1 MKLNETLLIVGAL
14 LAALVLSKGGAV
26 SSIFKK
32 SSVPFMPLENKTIS
46 FIENIP
52 QLEKFKQFFP
62 VKETNVQLKNIINI
76 EEKENQQRV
85 GYLQNELDSVQDY
98 ISRQVNTAPKEFAK
112 IAPPNVSGINLLNR
126 FDNQLNYYQK
136 FWSGEKGSISG
147 LSVFPDFKLLLTQ
160 SNRNIIADQAQYETT
175 QTNIAKA
182 NEYAIR
188 QQGDI
193 DDLNAEYQTRF
204 GSLSRYG

>member
-1 MKLNETLLIVGAL
+1 MKLNEALLIGGAL

-32 SSVPFMPLENKTIS
+32 SSVPFMPLENKTIA

-52 QLEKFKQFFP
+52 QVKTFEQFFP
-62 VKETNVQLKNIINI
+62 VKETNVQLQNIINI
-76 EEKENQQRV
+76 EEKKNEQRV
-85 GYLQNELDSVQDY
+85 GYLQNELDSVQGY
-98 ISRQVNTAPKEFAK
+98 VSRQVNTAPKEFAK
-112 IAPPNVSGINLLNR
+112 IAPPNISGINLLNK
-126 FDNQLNYYQK
+126 FDGMLKYYSQV
-136 FWSGEKGSISG
+136 WSGEKGPISG

-193 DDLNAEYQTRF
+193 DNLNAEYQTRF
-204 GSLSRYG
+204 GSLSRYD

>member
-1 MKLNETLLIVGAL
+1 MKLNEALLIGGAL

-32 SSVPFMPLENKTIS
+32 SSVPFMPLENKTIA

-52 QLEKFKQFFP
+52 QVKTFEQFFP

-85 GYLQNELDSVQDY
+85 GYLQNELDSVQGY
-98 ISRQVNTAPKEFAK
+98 VSRQVNTAPKEFAK
-112 IAPPNVSGINLLNR
+112 IAPPNISGINLLNK
-126 FDNQLNYYQK
+126 FDGMLKYYSQV
-136 FWSGEKGSISG
+136 WSGEKGPISG

-182 NEYAIR
+182 KEYAIR

-193 DDLNAEYQTRF
+193 DNLNAEYQTRF

>member
-1 MKLNETLLIVGAL
+1 MKLNEALLIGGAL

-52 QLEKFKQFFP
+52 QVKTFEQFFP
-62 VKETNVQLKNIINI
+62 VKETNVQLQNIINI
-76 EEKENQQRV
+76 EEKKNEQRV
-85 GYLQNELDSVQDY
+85 GYLQNELDSVQGY
-98 ISRQVNTAPKEFAK
+98 VSRQVNTAPKEFAK
-112 IAPPNVSGINLLNR
+112 IAPPNISGINLLNK
-126 FDNQLNYYQK
+126 FDGMLKYYSQV
-136 FWSGEKGSISG
+136 WSGEKGPISG

-193 DDLNAEYQTRF
+193 DNLNAEYQTRF
-204 GSLSRYG
+204 GSLSRYD

>member
-1 MKLNETLLIVGAL
+1 MKLNEALLIGGAL

-52 QLEKFKQFFP
+52 QVKTFEQFFP
-62 VKETNVQLKNIINI
+62 VKETNVQLQNIINI
-76 EEKENQQRV
+76 EEKKNEQRV
-85 GYLQNELDSVQDY
+85 GYLQNELDSVQGY
-98 ISRQVNTAPKEFAK
+98 VSRQVNTAPKEFAK
-112 IAPPNVSGINLLNR
+112 IAPPNISGINLLNK
-126 FDNQLNYYQK
+126 FDGMLKYYSQV
-136 FWSGEKGSISG
+136 WSGEKGPISG

-193 DDLNAEYQTRF
+193 DNLNAEYQTRF

>member
-1 MKLNETLLIVGAL
+1 MKLNETLLIGGAL

-32 SSVPFMPLENKTIS
+32 SSVPFMPLENKTIA

-52 QLEKFKQFFP
+52 QVKTFEQFFP
-62 VKETNVQLKNIINI
+62 VKETNVQLQNIINI
-76 EEKENQQRV
+76 EEKKNEQRV
-85 GYLQNELDSVQDY
+85 GYLQNELDSVQGY
-98 ISRQVNTAPKEFAK
+98 VSRQVNTAPKEFAK
-112 IAPPNVSGINLLNR
+112 IAPPNISGINLLNK
-126 FDNQLNYYQK
+126 FDGMLKYYSQV
-136 FWSGEKGSISG
+136 WSGEKGPISG

-182 NEYAIR
+182 KEYAIR

-193 DDLNAEYQTRF
+193 DNLNAEYQTRF
-204 GSLSRYG
+204 GSLSRYD